1 MAQVPDQMPLVS
13 KISAVAQEDATSRR
27 RGMTIQDMLNP
38 SDEEVRQSSRR
49 PTRSLSSSPEIAQKT
64 RVFRPAYSTEEQHFI
79 WYLRIDRGYFWPDL
93 LDAFNA
99 RFARPGGGRELSG
112 LQCRYYRLLGQYGI
126 PNVTG
131 RNAEV
136 VQKYGMKA
144 TLERAGCSVTYPW
157 LGPICKQPLWPGA
170 RRKIT
175 ASSTLIIERSSEQ
188 LFPHHFIVY
197 SALH

>member
-1 MAQVPDQMPLVS
+1 MTIFLISEAYNHSSLSIHTPNSALDIMALPGNYDS
-13 KISAVAQEDATSRR
+13 ENVAQGDATPRR

-79 WYLRIDRGYFWPDL
+79 WYLRIDRGYLWPDL

-126 PNVTG
+126 PNVT
-131 RNAEV
+131 RRDAEV

-157 LGPICKQPLWPGA
+157 LGDQYVHNPYSQVLDVRSQHPA
-170 RRKIT
+170 R
-175 ASSTLIIERSSEQ
+175 
-188 LFPHHFIVY
+188 
-197 SALH
+197 